1 MKRLHKMTWALALG
15 ALMTATTVM
24 ATDSNPSDSASAATN
39 AETQKT
45 QITVKNATTL
55 DEILVR
61 DSPYNNPTTP
71 VTTRY
76 GAQYNRV
83 TKDQIKSQ
91 NAYDFNATLKNVPGV
106 LTQSKNLMGSQTSH
120 SLYIRGRGA
129 SHPSSDLDIEFDGVP
144 RYGAIFGQV
153 LGDSMAVQTMDAVEI
168 FKSPQPSQFGN
179 GYASINVLPRYMRNE
194 GWQSDVDFSGG
205 SHGTISEGLSSGIKQ
220 GPFDLYLSQSLNT
233 TAGHRDHSRAKQENY
248 YANTGYQLND
258 NWTVRLLLNSVVS
271 STQAPMPDEPRTTT
285 NGISWPQAER
295 FDTTTQLGTFTIS
308 HAYDKAEGYLKAYS
322 NKTDFD
328 LIQELNNGQR
338 YAANTDGRWSRQAIR
353 LYGLRAKEKLHLWQG
368 GEILLGTDLDKSRL
382 RNTCQSNNG
391 LPASYLSG
399 RTETENIFPE
409 ITLVSPYLA
418 LSQNFGKREGLH
430 LTPSVGYRYFNHSE
444 FKDKS
449 ASQAGLVAGYRN
461 TDLNLNYARGV
472 NYPTPVAIMAAVVN
486 TLPTPT
492 PDESWKNIKPE
503 VVDHYEVGL
512 SHSWEKLATL
522 SVSAYRDKG
531 KDRFRAYLFG
541 PLPSQFNDSIGSYEI
556 KGLELSGTLTPVDKL
571 ELFAAASWMD
581 VEAVGA
587 NHQKQDKMPY
597 SPGAMFQAG
606 CGWEFMEH
614 FKLYTDMQYI
624 RDIYQGTSMRVSG
637 FNYSALTHADK
648 LDNITLVN
656 TRLSYT
662 FSNAALHQ
670 ENSEIFVAVNNLF
683 DKKYEYA
690 KGYPM
695 PGVTFFAGMN
705 LKFR

>member
-1 MKRLHKMTWALALG
+1 MKRLHRMTWALALG
-15 ALMTATTVM
+15 MLVTSTAGM
-24 ATDSNPSDSASAATN
+24 AIESNPSDSTSNDTATQ
-39 AETQKT
+39 TLKT
-45 QITVKNATTL
+45 QSSVRTATVF

-61 DSPYNNPTTP
+61 ESPYNNPTAPSTN
-71 VTTRY
+71 RY
-76 GAQYNRV
+76 GAQHNRV
-83 TKDQIKSQ
+83 NKEQIKAQ

-106 LTQSKNLMGSQTSH
+106 MTQSKNLMGSQTSH

-129 SHPSSDLDIEFDGVP
+129 SHPGSDLDIEFDGVP

-153 LGDSMAVQTMDAVEI
+153 LGDSMAVQTMDSVEI

-179 GYASINVLPRYMRNE
+179 GYASVNVLPRYMKNE
-194 GWQSDVDFSGG
+194 GWEGDVDFSGG
-205 SHGTISEGLSSGIKQ
+205 SHGTISEGLSSGIKK

-233 TAGHRDHSRAKQENY
+233 TAGHRDHSRSRQENY
-248 YANTGYQLND
+248 YGNTGYQLND
-258 NWTVRLLLNSVVS
+258 NWAFRVLLNSVVS
-271 STQAPMPDEPRTTT
+271 STKAPMPDETPTAT
-285 NGISWPQAER
+285 NGVSWPQAER
-295 FDTTTQLGTFTIS
+295 FDTTTQLGTFTIN
-308 HAYDKAEGYLKAYS
+308 HDYDKAEGYLKAYS

-338 YAANTDGRWSRQAIR
+338 YAAGTDGRWSRQSIR

-368 GEILLGTDLDKSRL
+368 GEILLGSDFDKSRL

-391 LPASYLSG
+391 RPASYLGG
-399 RTETENIFPE
+399 RTETENVFPE
-409 ITLVSPYLA
+409 TTLFSPYVA
-418 LSQNFGKREGLH
+418 LSQDFGGRDGLH

-449 ASQAGLVAGYRN
+449 AAQAGLVAGYKN
-461 TDLNLNYARGV
+461 TDLNFNYARGV

-486 TLPTPT
+486 TLPTPVS
-492 PDESWKNIKPE
+492 DKSWKDIKPE
-503 VVDHYEVGL
+503 VVDHYEIGL
-512 SHSWEKLATL
+512 SHSWDKLAMV

-531 KDRFRAYLFG
+531 KDRFRTYMYG
-541 PLPSQFNDSIGSYEI
+541 PMPSQFNDSIGSYEI
-556 KGLELSGTLTPVDKL
+556 KGLELSGTLTPTEKL

-606 CGWEFMEH
+606 CSWEFMDH
-614 FKLYTDMQYI
+614 FKIYTDMQYI
-624 RDIYQGTSMRVSG
+624 RDIYQGTAFRTSG
-637 FNYSALTHADK
+637 FNYSALSRADK

-656 TRLSYT
+656 TRLSYS
-662 FSNAALHQ
+662 FSNAALRLD
-670 ENSEIFVAVNNLF
+670 NSEVFVAVNNLF

-695 PGVTFFAGMN
+695 PGVTFFAGVN